1 MVKAVTAE
9 IVTTRGALSAREAQ
23 QLTAAEADVEKG
35 GSLIVAAMEL
45 IRDQRL
51 YRATH
56 ETFEDYCRERW
67 SRTARSV
74 NQLIQAE
81 AVVQAV
87 AAKMGTNGSQISHR
101 AAREVADLPTEEAVE
116 VVKKASENNGKP
128 TAKAVREAR
137 EEVEAK
143 PRKVSGGT
151 TFNVDELED
160 QPRNAAGKSQEQ
172 ESPTPM
178 LDTLNREVPKGL
190 AAEASAAAA
199 LSAIGRKLDPLK
211 RELEGLAQTSGGRF
225 VDMTD
230 ANRLFRELKNCIT
243 QARYWTACPRCDGK
257 GCERCSMS
265 GWIPFSKRGQLSADD
280 KAALGVE

>member
-1 MVKAVTAE
+1 MKAVTGE
-9 IVTTRGALSAREAQ
+9 VIEQRGQLSAREAQ
-23 QLTAAEADVEKG
+23 QLKAAEADVEKG

-56 ETFEDYCRERW
+56 ETFADYCRERW
-67 SRTARSV
+67 QRTARDV
-74 NQLIQAE
+74 NRMIQTE

-87 AAKMGTNGSQISHR
+87 AAEMGPIGPKLTRG
-101 AAREVADLPTEEAVE
+101 AAREIADLPTEEAVE

-143 PRKVSGGT
+143 PRKVTGGT

-160 QPRNAAGKSQEQ
+160 QPRNAAGNSQEQ

-178 LDTLNREVPKGL
+178 LDTIGREVPKGL

-243 QARYWTACPRCDGK
+243 QARYWTSCPRCSGK
-257 GCERCSMS
+257 GCERCSES

>member
-56 ETFEDYCRERW
+56 DTFEDYCRDRW

-81 AVVQAV
+81 AVVQRV
-87 AAKMGTNGSQISHR
+87 AEALHDKVTGNNVSQISHR
-101 AAREVADLPTEEAVE
+101 AAMEVADLPTDEAVE
-116 VVKKASENNGKP
+116 VVKKAAANNGKP

-137 EEVEAK
+137 EKIESK

-160 QPRNAAGKSQEQ
+160 GPRKATGKAKAE
-172 ESPTPM
+172 
-178 LDTLNREVPKGL
+178 RKGSSEIDAIIEAKRVVSRKL
-190 AAEASAAAA
+190 VAAENA
-199 LSAIGRKLDPLK
+199 LGECGFSKAIGDALADIQLHAEEWK
-211 RELEGLAQTSGGRF
+211 RC
-225 VDMTD
+225 
-230 ANRLFRELKNCIT
+230 K
-243 QARYWTACPRCDGK
+243 
-257 GCERCSMS
+257 
-265 GWIPFSKRGQLSADD
+265 
-280 KAALGVE
+280 